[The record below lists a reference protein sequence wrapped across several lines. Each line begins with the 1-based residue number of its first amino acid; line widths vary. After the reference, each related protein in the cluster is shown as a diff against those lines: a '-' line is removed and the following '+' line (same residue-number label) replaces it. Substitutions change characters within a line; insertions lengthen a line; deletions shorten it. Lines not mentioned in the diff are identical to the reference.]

1 MHPQELC
8 NTNGL
13 GIYGYEHLKE
23 LAIAILNFEKQEES
37 KVISS
42 VIMNFDNIIIH
53 QGRSGGMTAL
63 TKRLSDF
70 SKITS
75 AKNVH
80 VGWENNGSCYNIFI
94 ENNEKQRIF
103 EEVVLTK
110 GVVTVEKIHAFL
122 DIFEN
127 ELQKQN

>member
-1 MHPQELC
+1 M
-8 NTNGL
+8 
-13 GIYGYEHLKE
+13 
-23 LAIAILNFEKQEES
+23 NFE
-37 KVISS
+37 
-42 VIMNFDNIIIH
+42 NITIQ

-63 TKRLSDF
+63 RKRLSDF

-75 AKNVH
+75 AKNIH
-80 VGWENNGSCYNIFI
+80 VGWENNGSSYNIYI

-110 GVVTVEKIHAFL
+110 GVKTVEKVHSFL

-127 ELQKQN
+127 ELQKQK